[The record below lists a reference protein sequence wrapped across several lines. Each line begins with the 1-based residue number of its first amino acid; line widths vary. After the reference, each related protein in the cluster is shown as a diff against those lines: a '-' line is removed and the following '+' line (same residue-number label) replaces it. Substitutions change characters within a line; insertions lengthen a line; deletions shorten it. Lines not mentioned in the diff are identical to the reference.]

1 MPLEIPA
8 GNVVGLRLFDG
19 SAAPLGN
26 AVGLALRDT
35 PVDSDDGFINSPIAI
50 AAPSWRQSGN
60 GGTQSMA
67 PAWRRPPQQVLAM
80 GAVWRQSAS
89 SANPLRPAWQSLV
102 PVAKSRRARWRG
114 RNHLLE
120 SLQLGWFQ
128 LLPRQG
134 HVAPSWVPGSSQE
147 NNLVIGWRR
156 PPPQYGNVKP
166 SWVETVSDYRLLA
179 AVFNQPTARFT
190 DRYFEWGPGCSRL
203 PTIHKPP
210 VIFDPPPPVVIPPN
224 IIEPPPGNAVGLGL
238 VCPVPGASNGAAL
251 SLPLRRIHCLEAST
265 MVFHTGA
272 LTRVSDGAELFPIAA
287 EVSIDRDS
295 WAWTFSAM
303 VPMQDLPL
311 IENEDGQ
318 PVELQ
323 LNLNGHI
330 WLVYAEEYAE
340 RDVFNNR
347 VLQISGRSVS
357 AELSRGYSLPADR
370 DEDSD
375 LSAFQL
381 AAQELVN
388 TGWTLTHHPSWQDY
402 PVPGGTFRYRGL
414 APIDALSRISEASG
428 AFLLPMPDRR
438 EIRITPRYPVAAWL
452 RNQTQPDVELS
463 SSMILARNSRT
474 VPEPIRRG
482 IYVAGQNSAG
492 HLVQV
497 KRAGTDGEPWAEM
510 ITDALITDPQA
521 GLARAI
527 TELSNTG
534 RRRQVGLTI
543 PLFKEGEGPGV
554 LMPSTIVNTLETAT
568 NSWTGQVA
576 ATSISARWENAGTI
590 IRQQVSVERYTDE

>member
-8 GNVVGLRLFDG
+8 GNVVGLRLFDD

-35 PVDSDDGFINSPIAI
+35 PLDSNNGFINSPVAI

-60 GGTQSMA
+60 AGTQSMA
-67 PAWRRPPQQVLAM
+67 PAWRRPPQQILAM
-80 GAVWRQSAS
+80 GAVWRQSAL

-102 PVAKSRRARWRG
+102 PVAKSRRARWRE

-128 LLPRQG
+128 LLPRQRY
-134 HVAPSWVPGSSQE
+134 VAPSWSAGSSQE
-147 NNLVIGWRR
+147 NNLAIGWRR
-156 PPPQYGNVKP
+156 PPPQYSNVKP
-166 SWVETVSDYRLLA
+166 SWAAAIGDGRLLA

-190 DRYFEWGPGCSRL
+190 DRHFEWGPGCSRL

-224 IIEPPPGNAVGLGL
+224 IIEPPPGNALGLGL
-238 VCPVPGASNGAAL
+238 VCPVLGTPNGSAL
-251 SLPLRRIHCLEAST
+251 SLPLRRIRCLEAST
-265 MVFHTGA
+265 MVFHMAT
-272 LTRVSDGAELFPIAA
+272 LTRVSDGAELFPIAVQ
-287 EVSIDRDS
+287 VSLDRDS
-295 WAWTFSAM
+295 WAWTFSGM
-303 VPMQDLPL
+303 LPMQDLPL
-311 IENEDGQ
+311 IESDDGR
-318 PVELQ
+318 PVALQ

-330 WLVYAEEYAE
+330 WLVYAEEYSE

-347 VLQISGRSVS
+347 TLQVRGRSVS

-414 APIDALSRISEASG
+414 APIDALSRIAEASG
-428 AFLLPMPDRR
+428 AFLLPMPDRK

-452 RNQTQPDVELS
+452 RDQTQPDVELS
-463 SSMILARNSRT
+463 SSVILSRSSQT
-474 VPEPIRRG
+474 MPEPLRRG
-482 IYVAGQNSAG
+482 IFVAGENSEG
-492 HLVQV
+492 HLIQV
-497 KRAGTDGEPWAEM
+497 KRSGTDGSPWAEM
-510 ITDALITDPQA
+510 VTNPLITHPSA
-521 GLARAI
+521 GLARGIA
-527 TELSNTG
+527 ELSSTG
-534 RRRQVGLTI
+534 RRRLVGLTI
-543 PLFKEGEGPGV
+543 PLFKANEGPGV
-554 LMPSTIVNTLETAT
+554 LLPATIVSTLETAT
-568 NSWTGQVA
+568 NSWAGQVT
-576 ATSISARWENAGTI
+576 ATSISAQWENDGAI
-590 IRQQVSVERYTDE
+590 IRQQVSVERYADE